1 MHLKAKYVVGEQ
13 VLQLCTFAARVST
26 QPEIQITG
34 FDIKGRACTADYTD
48 RLSVDFD
55 QIMELCTD
63 AATVGDVVL
72 IADCFVG
79 VIGPTAA
86 MQING
91 ITQDQKLRGPGPKAG

>member
-1 MHLKAKYVVGEQ
+1 
-13 VLQLCTFAARVST
+13 
-26 QPEIQITG
+26 
-34 FDIKGRACTADYTD
+34 
-48 RLSVDFD
+48 
-55 QIMELCTD
+55 
-63 AATVGDVVL
+63 VL